1 LYAQLAKLKKITSDS
16 KRQSVLNFVLEIQLY
31 PCTSQY
37 IIRVT
42 NFFIIERC
50 LKNLAVTAG
59 YGRSGQYVRRV
70 GGQRLPQDFSGN
82 AQ

>member
-16 KRQSVLNFVLEIQLY
+16 KRQSVLNTLFGDDAETIFQPGKLPLFVLEIQLY

-42 NFFIIERC
+42 NFFII
-50 LKNLAVTAG
+50 KYAVW
-59 YGRSGQYVRRV
+59 
-70 GGQRLPQDFSGN
+70 
-82 AQ
+82 